1 MMTGAGK
8 VFVVE
13 RQCRARNAGAECCVF
28 EGTW

>member
-13 RQCRARNAGAECCVF
+13 RQCRARADVDSCIF